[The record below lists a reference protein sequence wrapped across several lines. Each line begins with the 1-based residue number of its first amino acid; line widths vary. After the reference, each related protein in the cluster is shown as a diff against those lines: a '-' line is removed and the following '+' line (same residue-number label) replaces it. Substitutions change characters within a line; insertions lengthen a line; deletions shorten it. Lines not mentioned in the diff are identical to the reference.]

1 MVSRARTAFLV
12 VAVQTA
18 ATLLTS
24 IIGFS
29 LAGERAALSAA
40 AGGGIGVITTALFSM
55 RVLLGRLEWS
65 PERFLG
71 RFFLAEIQ
79 KLALMV
85 LLLLAALKWLDVDG
99 LPLMLGFMAAL
110 MANWLVLLIDI
121 N

>member
-12 VAVQTA
+12 VAAQAA
-18 ATLLTS
+18 ATFLAS

-40 AGGGIGVITTALFSM
+40 AGGGIAVIATALFSL

-85 LLLLAALKWLDVDG
+85 LLLLAALEWLNVDG
-99 LPLMLGFMAAL
+99 LPLMLGFLAAL
-110 MANWLVLLIDI
+110 MANWLVLLISI
-121 N
+121 

>member
-24 IIGFS
+24 IIGFC

-40 AGGGIGVITTALFSM
+40 AGGGICVITTALFSM
-55 RVLLGRLEWS
+55 KVLLGRLEWS

-79 KLALMV
+79 KIALMV
-85 LLLLAALKWLDVDG
+85 LLLLAALKWLDVGG
-99 LPLMLGFMAAL
+99 LPMMLGFMAAL
-110 MANWLVLLIDI
+110 MANWLVLLV
-121 N
+121 NV

>member
-1 MVSRARTAFLV
+1 MVSRARTAFFV

-29 LAGERAALSAA
+29 LVGERAALSAA
-40 AGGGIGVITTALFSM
+40 IGGGICVVTTALFSM

-65 PERFLG
+65 PERFLS

-79 KLALMV
+79 KIALMV

-99 LPLMLGFMAAL
+99 LPLMLAFL
-110 MANWLVLLIDI
+110 VVSMANWLMLLV
-121 N
+121 NVK

>member
-40 AGGGIGVITTALFSM
+40 TGGGICVVATALFSI
-55 RVLLGRLEWS
+55 RVLLGRPEWS

-79 KLALMV
+79 KIVLMA

-99 LPLMLGFMAAL
+99 LPLMLAFLAAVV
-110 MANWLVLLIDI
+110 ANWLVLLIDI
-121 N
+121 